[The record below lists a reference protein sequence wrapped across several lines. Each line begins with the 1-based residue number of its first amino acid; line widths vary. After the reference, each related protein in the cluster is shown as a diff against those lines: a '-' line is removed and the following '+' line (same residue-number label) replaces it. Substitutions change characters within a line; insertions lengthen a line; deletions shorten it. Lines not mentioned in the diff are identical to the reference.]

1 MSKTLGV
8 YIHIPFCAGKCAY
21 CDFYSLAGHDELIPQ
36 YDKALV
42 SHIKESSMLLY
53 GYSIDSVYFGGG
65 TPTHYGAQRL
75 IKILGALKKY
85 GHLSKNAEIT
95 VEANPESTSFSDLI
109 HMRKAGFNRISF
121 GVQSADD
128 GLLKSLGRLHTFEKA
143 EEAFYMARNA
153 GFKNINIDLIYG
165 LPSQTREGWSDT
177 LAKAAALQPEH
188 FSCYGLKIEPGT
200 PLYEFKDSPF
210 IPDDDTQADMYLYT
224 VEALERFGYRQYEIS
239 NFSRRGF
246 ESKHNLKYWQGGEY
260 IGFGAAA
267 HSFVGSERY
276 SNISDITEY
285 ISNIETGKSVVD
297 YCETIN
303 DFEKSGEYL
312 MLGLRTVYGISE
324 EEYRTIY
331 KCSFEGAKKL
341 FTDYKKQG
349 WMTENNGR
357 WSFTPK
363 GFLISNT
370 LIGNILEE
378 QTKQRF
384 LAGTPWKQT
393 ELEDVQI
400 ELFESQLSTPLFN
413 GMK

>member
-1 MSKTLGV
+1 MAKNLGV
-8 YIHIPFCAGKCAY
+8 YVHIPFCAGKCAY
-21 CDFYSLAGHDELIPQ
+21 CDFYSLAGCDDLIPQ
-36 YDKALV
+36 YQAALI
-42 SHIKESSMLLY
+42 SHIKESSMLLD
-53 GYSIDSVYFGGG
+53 GYTIDSIYFGGG
-65 TPTHYGAQRL
+65 TPSYYGAQNL
-75 IKILGALKKY
+75 VQILAAIKKY
-85 GHLSKNAEIT
+85 GHVSKKAEIT
-95 VEANPESTSFSDLI
+95 AEMNPDSTSLADLTR
-109 HMRKAGFNRISF
+109 MKKAGFNRISF

-128 GLLKSLGRLHTFEKA
+128 GLLKSLGRLHNFERAQETFYA
-143 EEAFYMARNA
+143 ARKA
-153 GFKNINIDLIYG
+153 GFKNISLDLIYG
-165 LPSQTREGWSDT
+165 LPSQSREDWADT
-177 LAKAAALQPEH
+177 LTKAAALQPEH

-239 NFSRRGF
+239 NFAQRGF
-246 ESKHNLKYWQGGEY
+246 ESKHNLKYWQGKEY

-276 SNISDITEY
+276 SNISDIKKY
-285 ISNIETGKSVVD
+285 IENIENDKSVID

-312 MLGLRTVYGISE
+312 MLGLRTTAGISE
-324 EEYRTIY
+324 DEYRAIY
-331 KCSFEGAKKL
+331 QCNFDGAKSL
-341 FTDYKKQG
+341 FNEYIKQG
-349 WMTENNGR
+349 WMTESNGR

-393 ELEDVQI
+393 ELDDVQI
-400 ELFESQLSTPLFN
+400 DLFDSQFSTPLFD
-413 GMK
+413 GMR